1 MAASKKKSLP
11 LRHLTDTFTNQRE
24 QMLKNSHLQE
34 RWQELKERELNAQQ
48 NNRQLLQQFD
58 EAQDTLRE
66 MITLTADM
74 TTIRMEYERY
84 LEESYPRWQQ
94 QLERK
99 TQSAQ
104 RQGCSLDTHRLLSI
118 FVPGPTSMSQQMA
131 APPNH
136 YSQNLH
142 MDYNQHGSPHLPYI
156 QTSWQ
161 PPTQFQRARF
171 PIRAQHQPQ
180 GYSHVPPSFPQH
192 PDPYHHQ
199 HLDSP
204 PGYHHSRQDAPG
216 WAPLQP
222 EPPWPLAAGAAGISA
237 CSEALWGPLYREEP
251 PPEIKVAE
259 EEVDTS
265 LAPSSKREGGSGGRS
280 SHFSQELDIK
290 PVNVLIPLRYSFS
303 LCVDVLR
310 LVRLSGG
317 PAESSE
323 SSRESSQGSREK
335 TKRGTSQKA
344 SLDSCSSHE
353 SSESSS
359 AIVIAAATAATAA
372 QNSESDASS
381 EKSRSSTSRRKRRG
395 GGLAV
400 GSPSA
405 EKPGEGSKGENS
417 GSHREESRS
426 TSAELGSLIEE
437 ARIEKGG
444 NQRHGDHSES
454 CGEESGSHREEESG
468 NVSVK
473 IENRG
478 GDEIEKQESNSSEQ
492 SSVEGKEEEEPGSGD
507 GEEKDGAEEK
517 ENNQT
522 DEEQEERDVEDD
534 DDENVASEKII
545 LQIKRRQ
552 DRKKRR
558 RMRKRRRVI
567 LRKKNEDEDED
578 DNEGEE
584 NTEDE
589 ESDEDEQRG
598 DEAGEPEEERDS
610 DDSIIS
616 PQQNRS
622 KKMNVIPEENSEE
635 DEEEEEEEEGIK
647 TGSSEDEIS
656 DDDVENLLAPQ
667 DQSEKEEKDLKAAE
681 KPKAIC
687 DNVEIFQVEP
697 ERSTESDHPSDSDEF
712 DQFYE

>member
-24 QMLKNSHLQE
+24 QMLKKSHLQE
-34 RWQELKERELNAQQ
+34 RWQELKERELIAQQ

-104 RQGCSLDTHRLLSI
+104 RQSMEEYLRSCRKNREERVSTSSADRPFNSK
-118 FVPGPTSMSQQMA
+118 GPTSMSQQMA

-142 MDYNQHGSPHLPYI
+142 MDYNQHGSPRLPYI

-161 PPTQFQRARF
+161 PPTQFQRAKF

-192 PDPYHHQ
+192 PEPYHHQ

-204 PGYHHSRQDAPG
+204 PGYHHMQDAPG

-251 PPEIKVAE
+251 PPEIKVTE
-259 EEVDTS
+259 KEVDTS
-265 LAPSSKREGGSGGRS
+265 LAPSSKRDGGSGGRN

-290 PVNVLIPLRYSFS
+290 PV
-303 LCVDVLR
+303 R
-310 LVRLSGG
+310 L
-317 PAESSE
+317 
-323 SSRESSQGSREK
+323 
-335 TKRGTSQKA
+335 
-344 SLDSCSSHE
+344 SHE

-359 AIVIAAATAATAA
+359 AIVIAAARAA

-381 EKSRSSTSRRKRRG
+381 EKSSTSRRKRRG
-395 GGLAV
+395 VGLAV

-405 EKPGEGSKGENS
+405 EKLGEGSKGDNS

-426 TSAELGSLIEE
+426 TRAELGGLIEE
-437 ARIEKGG
+437 ARIEEGG
-444 NQRHGDHSES
+444 NQRHGDNSES
-454 CGEESGSHREEESG
+454 CGEESGSQREEESG
-468 NVSVK
+468 SQREEESGSQREEESGSQREEESGHVSVK

-478 GDEIEKQESNSSEQ
+478 GDEREKQESNSSEQ
-492 SSVEGKEEEEPGSGD
+492 SSVEEEPGSGD
-507 GEEKDGAEEK
+507 GEGNGGCAEEK

-522 DEEQEERDVEDD
+522 DEEQEERDV
-534 DDENVASEKII
+534 DDENIEDGEN
-545 LQIKRRQ
+545 QKRVSTSSQ
-552 DRKKRR
+552 Y
-558 RMRKRRRVI
+558 
-567 LRKKNEDEDED
+567 EDED

-616 PQQNRS
+616 PPQNRS

-635 DEEEEEEEEGIK
+635 DEEEEGIK
-647 TGSSEDEIS
+647 TESSEDEIS

-667 DQSEKEEKDLKAAE
+667 DQSEKEEKYLKAAE
-681 KPKAIC
+681 KPKAVC
-687 DNVEIFQVEP
+687 DNVEMFQVEP
-697 ERSTESDHPSDSDEF
+697 DRSTKSDHPSDSDEF

>member
-1 MAASKKKSLP
+1 MAAWKKKSLP
-11 LRHLTDTFTNQRE
+11 LRHLTDTFINQRE
-24 QMLKNSHLQE
+24 QMLKKSHLQE

-104 RQGCSLDTHRLLSI
+104 RQNREEQVSKSSADRPFNSK
-118 FVPGPTSMSQQMA
+118 GPTSMSQQMA

-142 MDYNQHGSPHLPYI
+142 MDYNQHGSPHLPYM

-290 PVNVLIPLRYSFS
+290 PV
-303 LCVDVLR
+303 
-310 LVRLSGG
+310 RLSGG

-335 TKRGTSQKA
+335 KRGTSQKA

-359 AIVIAAATAATAA
+359 AIVIAAATAA

-381 EKSRSSTSRRKRRG
+381 EKSKSSTSRRKRRG

-437 ARIEKGG
+437 ARIEKGEETKQE
-444 NQRHGDHSES
+444 NQRRKEIQTTASSPHS
-454 CGEESGSHREEESG
+454 
-468 NVSVK
+468 
-473 IENRG
+473 
-478 GDEIEKQESNSSEQ
+478 
-492 SSVEGKEEEEPGSGD
+492 
-507 GEEKDGAEEK
+507 
-517 ENNQT
+517 
-522 DEEQEERDVEDD
+522 
-534 DDENVASEKII
+534 
-545 LQIKRRQ
+545 
-552 DRKKRR
+552 
-558 RMRKRRRVI
+558 
-567 LRKKNEDEDED
+567 
-578 DNEGEE
+578 
-584 NTEDE
+584 
-589 ESDEDEQRG
+589 
-598 DEAGEPEEERDS
+598 
-610 DDSIIS
+610 
-616 PQQNRS
+616 
-622 KKMNVIPEENSEE
+622 
-635 DEEEEEEEEGIK
+635 K
-647 TGSSEDEIS
+647 T
-656 DDDVENLLAPQ
+656 
-667 DQSEKEEKDLKAAE
+667 DLK
-681 KPKAIC
+681 
-687 DNVEIFQVEP
+687 
-697 ERSTESDHPSDSDEF
+697 R
-712 DQFYE
+712 

>member
-24 QMLKNSHLQE
+24 QMLKKSHLQE
-34 RWQELKERELNAQQ
+34 RWQELKERELIAQQ

-104 RQGCSLDTHRLLSI
+104 RQNREERVSTSSADRPFNSK
-118 FVPGPTSMSQQMA
+118 GPTSMSQQIA

-142 MDYNQHGSPHLPYI
+142 MDYNQHGSPRLPYI

-171 PIRAQHQPQ
+171 PIRAQNQPQ

-199 HLDSP
+199 HLDPP

-251 PPEIKVAE
+251 PPEIKVTE
-259 EEVDTS
+259 KEVDTS

-290 PVNVLIPLRYSFS
+290 PV
-303 LCVDVLR
+303 
-310 LVRLSGG
+310 RLSGG

-335 TKRGTSQKA
+335 KKRGTSQKA

-353 SSESSS
+353 SSASSS
-359 AIVIAAATAATAA
+359 AIVIAAATAA

-381 EKSRSSTSRRKRRG
+381 EKSSTSRRKRRG

-400 GSPSA
+400 GSPST
-405 EKPGEGSKGENS
+405 EKLGEGSKGDNS

-426 TSAELGSLIEE
+426 TSAELGGLIEE
-437 ARIEKGG
+437 ARIEEGG
-444 NQRHGDHSES
+444 KQRHGDNSES
-454 CGEESGSHREEESG
+454 CGEESGSQREEESG
-468 NVSVK
+468 SQREEESGHVSVK

-492 SSVEGKEEEEPGSGD
+492 SSVKGKEEEEPGSGD
-507 GEEKDGAEEK
+507 GEGNGGCAEEK

-522 DEEQEERDVEDD
+522 DEEQEERDVDD
-534 DDENVASEKII
+534 DYDNIEDGEN
-545 LQIKRRQ
+545 QKRVSTSSQ
-552 DRKKRR
+552 Y
-558 RMRKRRRVI
+558 
-567 LRKKNEDEDED
+567 EDED

-616 PQQNRS
+616 PLQNRS

-635 DEEEEEEEEGIK
+635 DEEEEGIK
-647 TGSSEDEIS
+647 TESSEDEIS

-681 KPKAIC
+681 KPKAVC
-687 DNVEIFQVEP
+687 DNVEMFQVEP
-697 ERSTESDHPSDSDEF
+697 DSDEF